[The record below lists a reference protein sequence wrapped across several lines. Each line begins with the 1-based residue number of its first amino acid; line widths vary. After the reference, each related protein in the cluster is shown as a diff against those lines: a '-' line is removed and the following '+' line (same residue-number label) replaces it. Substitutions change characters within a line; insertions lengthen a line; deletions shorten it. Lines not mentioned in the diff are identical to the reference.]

1 MNLLARA
8 IEEGGPSRE
17 SVRRALDRVGHG
29 GAPFEGATGKI
40 AFDSLGDVPDKQ
52 VYITVV
58 RNGAVLL
65 AGGL

>member
-1 MNLLARA
+1 M
-8 IEEGGPSRE
+8 
-17 SVRRALDRVGHG
+17 DRVGHG
-29 GAPFEGATGKI
+29 AAPFEGATGRI
-40 AFDSLGDVPDKQ
+40 VFDSLGDVPDKQ

>member
-1 MNLLARA
+1 
-8 IEEGGPSRE
+8 
-17 SVRRALDRVGHG
+17 VRRALDRVGRG
-29 GAPFEGATGKI
+29 AAPFEGATGKI
-40 AFDSLGDVPDKQ
+40 AFDSLGDVHDKQ